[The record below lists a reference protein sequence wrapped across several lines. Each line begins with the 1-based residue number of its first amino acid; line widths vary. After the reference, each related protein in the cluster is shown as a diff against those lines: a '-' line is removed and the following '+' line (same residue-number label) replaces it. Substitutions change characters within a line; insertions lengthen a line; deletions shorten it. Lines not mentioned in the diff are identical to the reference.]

1 MTLPVLYAIADY
13 QTANEKGWEVCDLAR
28 EYLAGGAKLVQLR
41 APNVA
46 SRDYLGWCD
55 RVVQDAADYDAQ
67 VIVNDRADIAA
78 IAGAAGV
85 HLGQFDLEPT
95 DVRRR
100 LSSRLLVGLSVH
112 TPKQLEESVNAPL
125 DYVAVGP
132 IYDTSTKKT
141 GYKPVGTKLV
151 ASASR
156 MNPSRPVVGIGGINL
171 ERAMEVRRAGA
182 TSVAVISD
190 LLEGNRP
197 ARRVSDY
204 VKALEESS

>member
-1 MTLPVLYAIADY
+1 MTLPVLYAIVDY

-112 TPKQLEESVNAPL
+112 TPKQLEESVNALL

-141 GYKPVGTKLV
+141 GYEPVGTKLV

-171 ERAMEVRRAGA
+171 ERAMEGRRAGA

>member
-1 MTLPVLYAIADY
+1 MTLPVLYAIVDY

-85 HLGQFDLEPT
+85 HLGQFDLDPT

-141 GYKPVGTKLV
+141 GYEPVGTKLV

>member
-1 MTLPVLYAIADY
+1 MTLPVLYAIVDY
-13 QTANEKGWEVCDLAR
+13 QTAVEKGWEVCDLAR

-55 RVVQDAADYDAQ
+55 RVVQDAGDYDAQ
-67 VIVNDRADIAA
+67 VIVNDRADIAVM
-78 IAGAAGV
+78 AGAAGV
-85 HLGQFDLEPT
+85 HLGQFDVEPAAI
-95 DVRRR
+95 RRR
-100 LSSRLLVGLSVH
+100 LCDRLVVGMSVH
-112 TPKQLEESVNAPL
+112 THQQLKESVSARL

-132 IYDTSTKKT
+132 IYDTSTKNT
-141 GYKPVGTKLV
+141 GYEPVGTKLV
-151 ASASR
+151 TRASEMS
-156 MNPSRPVVGIGGINL
+156 PSRPVVAIGGINL

-190 LLEGNRP
+190 LLEGNKP

-204 VKALEESS
+204 VKALEEFS

>member
-1 MTLPVLYAIADY
+1 MTLPVLYAIVDY

-112 TPKQLEESVNAPL
+112 TPKQLEESVNALL

-141 GYKPVGTKLV
+141 GYEPVGTKLV

-171 ERAMEVRRAGA
+171 ERAMAVRRAGA

>member
-1 MTLPVLYAIADY
+1 MTLPVLYAIVDY
-13 QTANEKGWEVCDLAR
+13 QTAVEKGWEVCDLAR

-85 HLGQFDLEPT
+85 HLGQFDVEPT
-95 DVRRR
+95 DVRRW

-141 GYKPVGTKLV
+141 GYESVGTKLV

>member
-1 MTLPVLYAIADY
+1 MTLPVLYAIVDH
-13 QTANEKGWEVCDLAR
+13 QTAIEKGWEVCDLAR

-85 HLGQFDLEPT
+85 HLGQFDVEPT
-95 DVRRR
+95 DVRRW

-112 TPKQLEESVNAPL
+112 TPKQLEESVSAPL

-141 GYKPVGTKLV
+141 GYESVGTKLV

>member
-1 MTLPVLYAIADY
+1 MTLPVLYAIVDY

>member
-1 MTLPVLYAIADY
+1 MTLPALYAIVDY
-13 QTANEKGWEVCDLAR
+13 QTAIEKGWQVCELAR

-41 APNVA
+41 APSVA

-55 RVVQDAADYDAQ
+55 RVIRDAADYDAQ

-78 IAGAAGV
+78 IAGATGV
-85 HLGQFDLEPT
+85 HLGQFDVRPT
-95 DVRRR
+95 TIRRR
-100 LSSRLLVGLSVH
+100 LCDRLLIGMSVH
-112 TPKQLEESVNAPL
+112 TDEQLKESVSEPL

-132 IYDTSTKKT
+132 VYDTPTKKT
-141 GYKPVGTKLV
+141 GYQPVGTNLV
-151 ASASR
+151 TSASR
-156 MNPSRPVVGIGGINL
+156 MNPSRPVVGIGGINI

-197 ARRVSDY
+197 AQRVSEY
-204 VKALEESS
+204 VKALEKFS

>member
-1 MTLPVLYAIADY
+1 MTLPVLYAIVDY

-141 GYKPVGTKLV
+141 GYEPVGTKLV

>member
-1 MTLPVLYAIADY
+1 MTLPVLYAIVDY
-13 QTANEKGWEVCDLAR
+13 QTAVEKGWEVCDLAR
-28 EYLAGGAKLVQLR
+28 EYLAGGARLVQVR

-55 RVVQDAADYDAQ
+55 RVVRDAADYDAQ
-67 VIVNDRADIAA
+67 VIVNDRADIAVM
-78 IAGAAGV
+78 AGAAGV
-85 HLGQFDLEPT
+85 HLGQFDVEPT
-95 DVRRR
+95 DVRQR

-132 IYDTSTKKT
+132 IYDTSTKNT
-141 GYKPVGTKLV
+141 GYEVVGTKLV
-151 ASASR
+151 TRASEMS
-156 MNPSRPVVGIGGINL
+156 PSRPVVAIGGINL

-182 TSVAVISD
+182 TSVAVIAD

>member
-1 MTLPVLYAIADY
+1 MTLPVLYAIVDY

-85 HLGQFDLEPT
+85 HLGQFDLDPT

-141 GYKPVGTKLV
+141 GYEPVGTKLV

-156 MNPSRPVVGIGGINL
+156 MNPSRPFVGIGGINL

>member
-1 MTLPVLYAIADY
+1 MTLPALYAIVDY
-13 QTANEKGWEVCDLAR
+13 QTAIEKGWEVCDLAR

-46 SRDYLGWCD
+46 SRDYLDWCD
-55 RVVQDAADYDAQ
+55 RVVRDAADYDAQ
-67 VIVNDRADIAA
+67 VIVNDRADIAVM
-78 IAGAAGV
+78 AGAAGV
-85 HLGQFDLEPT
+85 HLGQLDLEPT
-95 DVRRR
+95 DVRQR

-132 IYDTSTKKT
+132 IYDTSTKNT
-141 GYKPVGTKLV
+141 GYEPVGTKLV

>member
-1 MTLPVLYAIADY
+1 M
-13 QTANEKGWEVCDLAR
+13 
-28 EYLAGGAKLVQLR
+28 
-41 APNVA
+41 A

-141 GYKPVGTKLV
+141 GYEPVGTKLV